1 MSILETA
8 RKHSKEVSVRSG
20 GHSYTCTNI
29 KEGGVHID
37 MREFTTLELEE
48 GASSPS
54 GLALRL
60 GPGRVWGEVLEF
72 APPSRYSYPHGQC
85 RSVGVGPSPHPPLH
99 SPATGGWIPAGRR
112 SQLAGHL

>member
-54 GLALRL
+54 GMALRL
-60 GPGRVWGEVLEF
+60 GPGRVWGDVLEF

-85 RSVGVGPSPHPPLH
+85 RRWGPRP
-99 SPATGGWIPAGRR
+99 
-112 SQLAGHL
+112 